1 MGGPRLTELE
11 EKVLIAEL
19 NAVSDCIEVYMTRV
33 SLLLWLGHFGLG
45 WGNGKACLVGGN
57 SIEHGVVMIFNL
69 RVTGRLRIERH
80 AAQYVSELLASPWA
94 K

>member
-11 EKVLIAEL
+11 EEVLIAEL
-19 NAVSDCIEVYMTRV
+19 NAVSDCVEVNVTRV

-45 WGNGKACLVGGN
+45 RGNGKACLVGGN

-69 RVTGRLRIERH
+69 GVTGRLRIERH
-80 AAQYVSELLASPWA
+80 ATQYVSELLASPWA